1 MAVAV
6 HFDGHVNG
14 LEEGGFI
21 DAGEDEVAFVESLG
35 AFGGGA
41 DADGGNRFA
50 DAQEETAFF
59 GECAGVTD
67 DSK

>member
-50 DAQEETAFF
+50 DREEKARLL
-59 GECAGVTD
+59 GQCAGVAD
-67 DSK
+67 YGE